1 MATDPITGKWVV
13 GVGDVGDVC
22 LKIDRRLALAYP
34 KASHAVEHGVV
45 VDNVFDQRSA
55 DALVDLCTFMNSD
68 VRERQRLL
76 QLGCTLPL
84 RTDGYADYNVRVG
97 IGAYVPP
104 PAQPKRQKYPAQGVW
119 ADSRAFLNPPDAHS
133 FEKATNDFA
142 AEGIRLYEQDPT
154 RKIWVLGY
162 SMGGCSVQ
170 KFLTRLRPEWRDNV
184 VGVSTFGDPST
195 PATGSLL
202 GDTPGEGIAYYKQ
215 PVDWM
220 GDRYWSYSLDGDWY
234 PRSRGLLGL
243 LFRILTRAELTLDF
257 AMYLFTEFPSDAMQQ
272 LMGQKAAPAGADP
285 IDTTLNGVLKPLAG
299 MLTSGPLGSVGTLL
313 NPMAIL
319 AQLPNLVF
327 LLFDAIKF
335 IATQAHGMYGDPG
348 HAVFDGMTAVDH
360 AAAMIRQHAPEGCTL
375 WLFPGTWS
383 NWDQLF
389 QFDVWTRIAGD
400 TI

>member
-22 LKIDRRLALAYP
+22 ERIDRRLMLAYP
-34 KASHAVEHGVV
+34 KNSHAVEHGVV
-45 VDNVFDQRSA
+45 VDQVYDQRSA
-55 DALVDLCTFMNSD
+55 DALVDLCEFMNND
-68 VRERQRLL
+68 PRERQRLL

-142 AEGIRLYEQDPT
+142 AEGLRLFRQDPN
-154 RKIWVLGY
+154 RDIWVLGY

-170 KFLTRLRPEWRDNV
+170 KFLSRLTPAERERV
-184 VGVSTFGDPST
+184 KGVSTFGDPST
-195 PATGSLL
+195 PAVGSLL

-215 PVDWM
+215 PEWCW
-220 GDRYWSYSLDGDWY
+220 DRYWSYSLDGDWY
-234 PRSRGLLGL
+234 PRSRGLLPL

-257 AMYLFTEFPSDAMQQ
+257 AMYLFTEFPKDAMQQ
-272 LMGQKAAPAGADP
+272 LMGQKATPADADP
-285 IDTTLNGVLKPLAG
+285 IDKTLNGVLSGLAG
-299 MLTSGPLGSVGTLL
+299 VLTDGPLGAVGNVLSPL
-313 NPMAIL
+313 GIL
-319 AQLPNLVF
+319 AQLPNVVF

-335 IATQAHGMYGDPG
+335 IATNAHGMYGDPG
-348 HAVFDGMTAVDH
+348 HAVFDGLTAVDH
-360 AAAMIRQHAPEGCTL
+360 AAKMIRENAPDGCTL

-389 QFDVWTRIAGD
+389 QFDVWTIIAGD